1 MKLSKILLVD
11 AFINLILGILLLLLI
26 PFPDQLPELLGVPTV
41 EQIFYPSIM
50 GGVFIGIAI
59 ALFIETQRRTEYG
72 LVGLGLGGAI
82 AINLSGGAVLIGW
95 LIFGKLDIPLN
106 GKIFLW
112 IIAIILIVISSIELI
127 MHNKRNKGEH
137 NEI

>member
-1 MKLSKILLVD
+1 MKPSKILLVD
-11 AFINLILGILLLLLI
+11 ALINLILGILLLLLI
-26 PFPDQLPELLGVPTV
+26 PFPDQLPKLLGVPKV

-59 ALFIETQRRTEYG
+59 ALLIENYKSSEYG

-82 AINLSGGAVLIGW
+82 AINLSGGVVLIGW
-95 LIFGKLDIPLN
+95 LIFGKLDIPIN
-106 GKIFLW
+106 GKVFLW